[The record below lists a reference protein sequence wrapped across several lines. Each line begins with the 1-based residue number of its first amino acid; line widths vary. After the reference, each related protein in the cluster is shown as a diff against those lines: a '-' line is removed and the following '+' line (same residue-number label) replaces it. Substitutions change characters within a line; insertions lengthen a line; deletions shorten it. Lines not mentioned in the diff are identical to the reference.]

1 MRLCHITGSHT
12 QHNNFTSTNSHS
24 TTNFLGTS
32 LSLRRAI
39 RHQHLT
45 LSSCSPLG
53 PLRRFLILHSPV
65 LGGFVF
71 LFSFLFIIFQRKPAQ
86 KTIRPQAR
94 PRAKESVMIPTLL
107 MNIPNPP
114 TKQQPKRQFLFA
126 SGSGFCEF
134 SFCFFFFLF
143 YLFFYCGMGNG
154 TGVAYIRMGIEVG
167 GQALLGGGH
176 QQIHR
181 RRKKSGSAMP

>member
-1 MRLCHITGSHT
+1 MAFRCARVGGQSHAT
-12 QHNNFTSTNSHS
+12 QHFAS
-24 TTNFLGTS
+24 TTPNLINTLGQNQYF
-32 LSLRRAI
+32 RRGSDFNI
-39 RHQHLT
+39 ILI
-45 LSSCSPLG
+45 LVLPLG
-53 PLRRFLILHSPV
+53 RRFLIFFFQ
-65 LGGFVF
+65 LGGYVTFF
-71 LFSFLFIIFQRKPAQ
+71 PFIIFPTETGAKN
-86 KTIRPQAR
+86 KRPQAR